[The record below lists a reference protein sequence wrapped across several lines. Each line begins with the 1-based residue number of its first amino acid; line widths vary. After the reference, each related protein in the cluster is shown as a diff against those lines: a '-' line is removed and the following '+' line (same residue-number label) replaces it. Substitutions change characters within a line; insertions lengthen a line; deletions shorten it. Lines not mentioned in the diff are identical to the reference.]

1 MNSEA
6 KVIIAVLIGIIG
18 MISMAFMDVRSDL
31 RQLRH
36 DIAGQRVMVQENHE
50 RVLRLEKC
58 VLTCEP

>member
-1 MNSEA
+1 MTTEA
-6 KVIIAVLIGIIG
+6 KMVIAVLVGLLG

-58 VLTCEP
+58 VLVCEP